1 MNTSN
6 WWLAGFNFAGGAA
19 ATVCAVL
26 LCFSLFIY
34 LFGNNEKDATDPPNG
49 QSNLGLLIDHET
61 GCHYLRANGGGI
73 TPRMNANGKH
83 ICEKGGPN
91 A

>member
-6 WWLAGFNFAGGAA
+6 WWWAGFNFAGGAA
-19 ATVCAVL
+19 AAVCVIL
-26 LCFSLFIY
+26 LCIY
-34 LFGNNEKDATDPPNG
+34 LFRNTEKDATDPPNG
-49 QSNLGLLIDHET
+49 RSNLDLLIDHET

-73 TPRMNANGKH
+73 TPRLNANGKH